1 MDVEEDEEEKVS
13 EDSEYLPAN
22 VHDKEMAQQRNV
34 NTRSQ
39 NN

>member
-22 VHDKEMAQQRNV
+22 VHDKEMA
-34 NTRSQ
+34 
-39 NN
+39 